1 MSHRC
6 THRHR
11 SVAVTNPMMVYHPTM
26 ENKLAIDSTSLRAL
40 RSAAWVTLALLMG
53 LTGCASSMNR
63 AAPQATNSAKEIK
76 VAAVLTPPA
85 PALAQAAEF
94 NGVLPHVSQRNP
106 SVLAQFSAA
115 KAEAARSSAARTES
129 RRDSTMS
136 RADALAK
143 HAEQLAE
150 LRRLPHVD
158 SEVIARYKTF
168 LTRPLPRAFAVGEN
182 GGWWAAFGV
191 SSNPEVRSDVRDRAL
206 DGCEERTKA
215 RCVLFAVDRQV
226 VYEPQIVAVPP
237 K

>member
-1 MSHRC
+1 
-6 THRHR
+6 
-11 SVAVTNPMMVYHPTM
+11 MMVYRSTM
-26 ENKLAIDSTSLRAL
+26 EKKLVIDSTSLRAL
-40 RSAAWVTLALLMG
+40 RSPAWVTLALLMG
-53 LTGCASSMNR
+53 VTGCASSINR
-63 AAPQATNSAKEIK
+63 AAPQSSKSAQEIE

-85 PALAQAAEF
+85 PAPALAPAAEF

-191 SSNPEVRSDVRDRAL
+191 SSNPDVRSDVRDRAL

-226 VYEPQIVAVPP
+226 VYEPQIVAVPRN
-237 K
+237 